1 VAATCLKKLHLT
13 NMIWIMEGRCPFAL
27 RSAQPIRSKLMRLT
41 TRTNLAMRTLMF
53 CAVNEGRVVRKQEV
67 AQACNASENHLAQ
80 VIHLLA
86 QKGFLRTV
94 RGRSGGLML
103 GRAPQDIRV
112 GEVFRTFEATLPF
125 TECMAGAE
133 NSCPL
138 VSCCRLKCALA
149 DAVEAF
155 YATLDK
161 QNLRDMVQGNGALE
175 GLLKVA

>member
-1 VAATCLKKLHLT
+1 
-13 NMIWIMEGRCPFAL
+13 
-27 RSAQPIRSKLMRLT
+27 MRLT

-53 CAVNEGRVVRKQEV
+53 CAVNAGRVVRKAEV
-67 AQACNASENHLAQ
+67 AAACNASENHLAQ

-103 GRAPQDIRV
+103 GRAAEEIRV
-112 GEVFRTFEATLPF
+112 GDVFRTFESGLPF
-125 TECMAGAE
+125 TECFAGGE

-138 VSCCRLKCALA
+138 VACCRLKCALA
-149 DAVEAF
+149 EAVEAF
-155 YATLDK
+155 YRSLDGHSVA
-161 QNLRDMVQGNGALE
+161 DMVVGNCELE